1 MSKYTPGRGDGRYRH
16 LAELDAGAA
25 PAEPDR
31 RSGDDRRRH
40 SVHSFAYGSLRPRR
54 RVGRRDGDERR
65 IFLDWHEPRVL
76 YLALAI
82 LLMSCLDALLTL
94 NILAAGGRELNG
106 LMDWLIRSDV
116 FWFVAVKIGLTG
128 LAISLLAVAVNR
140 HLLGVLPV
148 IHILQF
154 TCFGY
159 MLLMAWEAYLLL
171 GMFPDFLPQLLERHF
186 NNSN

>member
-186 NNSN
+186 GNST

>member
-31 RSGDDRRRH
+31 RDGDDRRTH
-40 SVHSFAYGSLRPRR
+40 SVRSFAYGGVRPRR
-54 RVGRRDGDERR
+54 RVGRRDGDEHR

-94 NILAAGGRELNG
+94 NILTAGGRELNG

-116 FWFVAVKIGLTG
+116 FWFVGVKIGLTG

-148 IHILQF
+148 IHVLQLI
-154 TCFGY
+154 CVGY
-159 MLLMAWEAYLLL
+159 GLLMAWEAYLLL
-171 GMFPDFLPQLLERHF
+171 GMFPDFLPQLLEV
-186 NNSN
+186 NLGISS

>member
-1 MSKYTPGRGDGRYRH
+1 MPHRGDGRYRQF
-16 LAELDAGAA
+16 AEADACATHATG
-25 PAEPDR
+25 ERRQGGDR
-31 RSGDDRRRH
+31 RNH
-40 SVHSFAYGSLRPRR
+40 SLHSFAYGSLRPRR
-54 RVGRRDGDERR
+54 RVGRREGDDRR

-94 NILAAGGRELNG
+94 NILHAGGRELNG

-116 FWFVAVKIGLTG
+116 FWFLGVKIGLTG
-128 LAISLLAVAVNR
+128 MAISLLAIAVNR

-154 TCFGY
+154 VCLGY
-159 MLLMAWEAYLLL
+159 VALMAWEVHLLT
-171 GMFPDFLPQLLERHF
+171 GMFPEFLPGLVEQHLGISF
-186 NNSN
+186 